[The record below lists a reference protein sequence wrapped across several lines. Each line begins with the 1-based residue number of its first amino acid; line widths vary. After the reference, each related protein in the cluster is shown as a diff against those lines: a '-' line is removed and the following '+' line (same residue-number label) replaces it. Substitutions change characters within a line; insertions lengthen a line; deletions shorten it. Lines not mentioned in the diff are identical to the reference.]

1 MLQWM
6 TVGKKK
12 WLSYSFVVG
21 DVNPAGVYRL
31 GFLFILKKKKYEV
44 S

>member
-6 TVGKKK
+6 TAGKKK
-12 WLSYSFVVG
+12 WLSHRFVVG
-21 DVNPAGVYRL
+21 GVNPAGVYRL
-31 GFLFILKKKKYEV
+31 GFLFILKTKKYEA

>member
-6 TVGKKK
+6 TAGKKK

-21 DVNPAGVYRL
+21 DVNPTGVYRL
-31 GFLFILKKKKYEV
+31 GFFIHFKNEEI
-44 S
+44 